1 MTTHSNLASFK
12 IERRRVSVA
21 VFVDERLDYTA
32 SRHLPS
38 VYAKA
43 LDSAGRYVDWV
54 IRNFRIESA
63 VVEKNKS
70 DPKTWRSKFTREII
84 RQLRDS
90 GVPVFEVTKET
101 LLVSFAH
108 PPLRYRTELREVISS
123 MWPILA
129 TKDNGDSLLD
139 AAALGLYVQVEKIFR
154 A

>member
-1 MTTHSNLASFK
+1 MRSNLASFK

-43 LDSAGRYVDWV
+43 LDSASRYVDWV
-54 IRNFRIESA
+54 IRTFRIESA
-63 VVEKNKS
+63 ALEKNKS

-84 RQLRDS
+84 RQLRDT
-90 GVPVFEVTKET
+90 GVPIFEVRKEV
-101 LLVSFAH
+101 LLGSFAH
-108 PPLRYRTELREVISS
+108 PSLRYKTELRKVVSS
-123 MWPILA
+123 LWPILA
-129 TKDNGDSLLD
+129 TKDNSASLLD